1 MISLLMNVFSAFV
14 IKVSHVDFIL
24 ALEKSLSIFPVMHGI
39 YEHSFKFIDG
49 MIEPKNVSKV
59 VLIYSCK
66 VNFIIEIVC
75 LLNDMK
81 ELFRQ
86 FVVVF

>member
-1 MISLLMNVFSAFV
+1 MISLLMNVFPTFV
-14 IKVSHVDFIL
+14 IKVSHVDCIL

-59 VLIYSCK
+59 VLIDSCK

-75 LLNDMK
+75 LFNDMK
-81 ELFRQ
+81 ELFGQ